1 MNKINIFNNE
11 NQKLYN
17 DFPSF
22 FKKLFSQRVQKLS
35 INSGFTCPNR
45 DGTKSLNA
53 CSYCNNL
60 SFRPFYCEPKK
71 TITEQINEGIK
82 FFSKKYPNKKYLAYF
97 QSFTNTYADISI
109 LKEKYEEAISHKSI
123 IGLVIGTR
131 PDCVEDEIL
140 NYLSNLAKKY
150 FISIEY
156 GIESTKNETLK
167 FINRCHTFEES
178 KDTIM
183 RTYRKKNIYIGA
195 HLIIGLPNENE
206 IDILNHAKEISK
218 LPINFL
224 KLHQLQIIKGTKI
237 ENQFRNNP
245 EIFLKFSLESYIN
258 FLINFLEILNPYI
271 IIERFVSQSPRNLL
285 ISPRWG
291 LKNFEIIDKIK
302 KKLKEKNT
310 WQGKFF

>member
-1 MNKINIFNNE
+1 MNRTKIFNNE
-11 NQKLYN
+11 NKKLYN

-82 FFSKKYPNKKYLAYF
+82 FFSKKYPSKKYLAYF
-97 QSFTNTYADISI
+97 QSFTNTYADINI

-140 NYLSNLAKKY
+140 NYLSDLAKKK

-156 GIESTKNETLK
+156 GVESTKNETLK

-178 KDTIM
+178 KETIM
-183 RTYRKKNIYIGA
+183 RTYEKKNIYIGA
-195 HLIIGLPNENE
+195 HLILGLPNENE

-237 ENQFRNNP
+237 ENQFMNNP
-245 EIFLKFSLESYIN
+245 EIFIKFSLESYIN
-258 FLINFLEILNPYI
+258 FVIKFLEILNPNI

-285 ISPRWG
+285 ISPLWG
-291 LKNFEIIDKIK
+291 LKNFEIIDKIE

>member
-1 MNKINIFNNE
+1 MNRTKIFNNE
-11 NQKLYN
+11 NKKLYN

-82 FFSKKYPNKKYLAYF
+82 FFSKKYPSKKYLAYF
-97 QSFTNTYADISI
+97 QSFTNTYADINI

-140 NYLSNLAKKY
+140 NYLSDLAKKK

-156 GIESTKNETLK
+156 GVESTKNETLK

-178 KDTIM
+178 KETIM
-183 RTYRKKNIYIGA
+183 RTYEKKNIYIGA
-195 HLIIGLPNENE
+195 HLILGLPNENE

-285 ISPRWG
+285 ISPLWG
-291 LKNFEIIDKIK
+291 LKNFEIIDKIE